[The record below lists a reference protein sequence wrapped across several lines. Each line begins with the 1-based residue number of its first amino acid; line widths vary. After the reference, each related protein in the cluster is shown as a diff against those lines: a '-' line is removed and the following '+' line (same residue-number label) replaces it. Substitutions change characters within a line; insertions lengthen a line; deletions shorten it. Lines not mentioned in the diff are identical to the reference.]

1 VTKRGAPRRGN
12 AEMHLAVI
20 ASAAKQSILSLQ
32 LHAELRS
39 NYGNYGASA
48 LNLRWLESGSMSM
61 IGGH

>member
-1 VTKRGAPRRGN
+1 
-12 AEMHLAVI
+12 MHLAVI